1 MLDRGAREKQGES
14 RRRSHG
20 KHRCPSGGMD
30 QTRPM
35 TSEGAATRSGPWS
48 RGRRRLTAGM
58 LLIITLVALE
68 ALSVATILPVVSRH
82 LGDLRLYG
90 WVFSAYFLTN
100 LVGSVI
106 GGNLADRRGLSTPL
120 LGGLLLFGT
129 GLLIGGLAPD
139 MAVLVFGRAVQGLG
153 GGSVAASA
161 YVAVGRGYDEADRP
175 RMLAL
180 FSSAWVVPGLVGPVL
195 AALVTDAVGW
205 RWVFL
210 GLLPVIVASALL
222 AAPALRK
229 VPRPPAT
236 AVPGLPIVPAL
247 GAAAGAG
254 AVLSGLT
261 LAQPLGTGALIAVGL
276 AVAIPSLVRL
286 TPPGTL
292 RAKTGLPVTVLSRG
306 LLTFAFFSGDAYMPF
321 LLTNL
326 RHQPTFVAGL
336 TLTASTMTWT
346 VGAWV
351 QERRIRRIGPRRL
364 VGVGQAAVVV
374 GLGGLAVCLIPEVPP
389 WVAVPAW
396 GLAAFGMGLAY
407 SPVSLTAL
415 DLAPPGREGWAT
427 SAVQLNDV
435 LGTALGAG
443 VAGAA
448 VALGQRLGDVH
459 LGLLTA
465 LGVAAMVGLAGVAAS
480 RRVPSTLGGDE
491 PALDHLQ

>member
-1 MLDRGAREKQGES
+1 
-14 RRRSHG
+14 
-20 KHRCPSGGMD
+20 
-30 QTRPM
+30 M
-35 TSEGAATRSGPWS
+35 TPKEAATRSGPWS

-58 LLIITLVALE
+58 LLIVTLVALE

-106 GGNLADRRGLSTPL
+106 GGSLADRRGLSTPL
-120 LGGLLLFGT
+120 LGGLLLFGI

-139 MAVLVFGRAVQGLG
+139 MSVLVFGRAVQGLG
-153 GGSVAASA
+153 GGSVFASA
-161 YVAVGRGYDEADRP
+161 YVAVGRGYAETERP

-210 GLLPVIVASALL
+210 GLLPVIAASALL
-222 AAPALRK
+222 AAPALRR

-261 LAQPLGTGALIAVGL
+261 FAQPLATGVLIAAGL

-292 RAKTGLPVTVLSRG
+292 RARAGLPAAVLSRG
-306 LLTFAFFSGDAYMPF
+306 LLTFGFFSGDAYMPF

-326 RHQPTFVAGL
+326 RHQPTFFAGL

-351 QERRIRRIGPRRL
+351 QERRVRGIGPRRL
-364 VGVGQAAVVV
+364 VGAGQAAVVA
-374 GLGGLAVCLIPEVPP
+374 GLGGLAACLLPEIPP

-396 GLAAFGMGLAY
+396 ALAAFGMGLAY

-415 DLAPPGREGWAT
+415 DLAPAGREGWAT

-448 VALGQRLGDVH
+448 VALGQRLGDVR
-459 LGLLTA
+459 LGLLAA
-465 LGVAAMVGLAGVAAS
+465 LAVAATVGLAGVTVS
-480 RRVPSTLGGDE
+480 SRVPATLGSAK